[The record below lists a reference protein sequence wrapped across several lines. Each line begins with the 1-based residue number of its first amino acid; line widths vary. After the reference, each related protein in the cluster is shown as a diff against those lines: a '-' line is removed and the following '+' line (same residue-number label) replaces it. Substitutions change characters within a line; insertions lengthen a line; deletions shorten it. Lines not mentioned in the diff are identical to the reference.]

1 MKFNSLRSFYRSTEW
16 DLCKKGI
23 AAERADKQGFI
34 RCEICN
40 KPTKAFIPNAE
51 ADNRNAL
58 VYHHKTPL
66 TIANV
71 NDFDI
76 SLNPERIQP
85 LCWKCHN
92 DVHSRF
98 TARPTRS
105 VYIVCGAP
113 LSGKTSFV
121 KENMTV
127 GDLVV
132 DIDSIY
138 EAISGQ
144 ERYIKPKGLY
154 PFVDAV
160 VRELKS
166 QIKMMSTG
174 TAWVIVGKEGATPKQ
189 RQDLA
194 NELRGAIILIDTDKQ
209 TCLERLHE
217 NPNGRD
223 VQLWSGFIEEYFER
237 FIV

>member
-1 MKFNSLRSFYRSTEW
+1 MDRE
-16 DLCKKGI
+16 
-23 AAERADKQGFI
+23 GFI
-34 RCEICN
+34 RCEMCG
-40 KPTKAFIPNAE
+40 KRTKAFVPNAE

-58 VYHHKTPL
+58 VFHHKIPL
-66 TIANV
+66 TVSNM
-71 NDFDI
+71 NDYNI
-76 SLNPERIQP
+76 SLNPENIQC
-85 LCWKCHN
+85 LCWQSHN
-92 DVHSRF
+92 EVHNRF
-98 TARPTRS
+98 NSRPTRS

-160 VRELKS
+160 VRELKA

-194 NELRGAIILIDTDKQ
+194 NELRGAIILIDTPKDE
-209 TCLERLHE
+209 CLTRLYE

-223 VQLWSGFIEEYFER
+223 IQLWTKFIEEYFER
-237 FIV
+237 FSV

>member
-1 MKFNSLRSFYRSTEW
+1 MTFQSLRAFYRSSQW

-23 AAERADKQGFI
+23 AAERMDAEGFI
-34 RCEICN
+34 RCEVC
-40 KPTKAFIPNAE
+40 KKRTKAFIPNAD

-76 SLNPERIQP
+76 SLNPERIQC

-92 DVHSRF
+92 DVHNRF
-98 TARPTRS
+98 NSKPTRS

-113 LSGKTSFV
+113 CSGKTTFV
-121 KENMTV
+121 NENMSV
-127 GDLVV
+127 GDLIV

-138 EAISGQ
+138 QAISGQ
-144 ERYIKPKGLY
+144 ERYVKPQGLY

-160 VRELKS
+160 MRELKA
-166 QIKMMSTG
+166 QIKMMSKG
-174 TAWVIVGKEGATPKQ
+174 TAWVIVGKEAATAKQ

-194 NELRGAIILIDTDKQ
+194 NELRGAIILMDADKQ

-217 NPNGRD
+217 NPQTRD
-223 VQLWSGFIEEYFER
+223 IQMWSRFIDEYFER
-237 FIV
+237 FSV